1 MLPLTVALS
10 QSNATTMAKHTQD
23 RRGSPPAAA
32 DIKGAP
38 GLDDLIPQGARRIKL
53 AAMREQYSNVKTM
66 DGRRAVV
73 RNGYLPEREI
83 VTAVGPV
90 P

>member
-1 MLPLTVALS
+1 MLPLTVTLS

-23 RRGSPPAAA
+23 RRGSQPAAA

-38 GLDDLIPQGARRIKL
+38 GLDDLIPQGARRIIEQAIEAEL

-66 DGRRAVV
+66 DGRRA
-73 RNGYLPEREI
+73 
-83 VTAVGPV
+83 
-90 P
+90 